1 MQTWE
6 EKKRNAWP
14 NGISVV
20 SAVLELPAVP
30 ILWIYL
36 KSIYK
41 LSKMATSGLSDKPSI
56 LLGEDKGW
64 WWFGLEVLNMFKC

>member
-1 MQTWE
+1 M
-6 EKKRNAWP
+6 
-14 NGISVV
+14 V

-41 LSKMATSGLSDKPSI
+41 LSKMATSGLSDKPCI
-56 LLGEDKGW
+56 LLGEDKSFW
-64 WWFGLEVLNMFKC
+64 WWLQRRF